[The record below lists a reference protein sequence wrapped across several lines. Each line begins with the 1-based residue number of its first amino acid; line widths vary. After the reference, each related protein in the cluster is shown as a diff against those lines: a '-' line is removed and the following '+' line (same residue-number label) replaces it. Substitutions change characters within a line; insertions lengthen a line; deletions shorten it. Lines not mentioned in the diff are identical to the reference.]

1 MFICKHK
8 TFFIVLTIVT
18 IQTLEGK
25 GNQGN
30 DIMPSG
36 KEHNFLKNLCLIT
49 GIGHWRTQGLILS
62 TDKI

>member
-1 MFICKHK
+1 M
-8 TFFIVLTIVT
+8 LTIVT
-18 IQTLEGK
+18 IQTMEGK

-36 KEHNFLKNLCLIT
+36 KENNFLKNLCLIT
-49 GIGHWRTQGLILS
+49 GIGHWRTQGLKLS